1 MANAGRKTK
10 PLPTVKWFLPLLLK
24 INPVKLS
31 TRLLAPR
38 VLANFYIA
46 IDAVI
51 ANKIRSLLTALGIIF
66 GVAAVI
72 AMLAIGN
79 GAQQEILNQIK
90 LVGVNNIVIKPIIE
104 QKEEKLNE
112 QAGGKK
118 EKKKFSPGLTIRDV
132 NSIKKTIPGLT
143 RISPEIILNSH
154 VIRNGVRRSAKL
166 VGVEPSYFEIY
177 DFQLVD
183 GQMFSAEH
191 MTLGGPVC
199 IIGSSLKS
207 KFFPTENPVGKS
219 IKVGPHWLTIIGV
232 LKERLVTQSSI
243 SKLGIRDF
251 NMDVYAPLQTVLI
264 RYENRDLVTT
274 EAIRLANMRS
284 RGMVIINDNS
294 ASEESEEEKK
304 NYHQLDRLVIQVD
317 ETTRMQTT
325 AEVLSR
331 LLTRRHYEV
340 VDFEIEIPELLLKQ
354 QQRTNDIFNYVLGA
368 IAGISLLVGGI
379 GIMNIMLASVLERIK
394 EIGLRLSIGAQKND
408 IIQQFLF
415 EAVMISV
422 SGGIIGVVLGVTM
435 ASIVSVMAGIPTIV
449 SFTSILLSFGVA
461 ATVGLIFGIAP
472 ARKAASQD
480 PIASLRY
487 E

>member
-1 MANAGRKTK
+1 MIPA
-10 PLPTVKWFLPLLLK
+10 
-24 INPVKLS
+24 
-31 TRLLAPR
+31 RLLAN
-38 VLANFYIA
+38 LYIA

-51 ANKIRSLLTALGIIF
+51 ANKVRSLLTALGIIF

-79 GAQQEILNQIK
+79 GAQQEILDQIK

-104 QKEEKLNE
+104 QKEEKVE
-112 QAGGKK
+112 EDVGKK
-118 EKKKFSPGLTIRDV
+118 DKKKFSPGLTVRDV
-132 NSIKKTIPGLT
+132 KSIQNIIPGLT
-143 RISPEIILNSH
+143 KISPEIIFETN
-154 VIRNGVRRSAKL
+154 VIRKGYRRSAKL

-177 DFQLVD
+177 NFEMQEGTMFNEDQLKI
-183 GQMFSAEH
+183 GAS
-191 MTLGGPVC
+191 VC
-199 IIGSSLKS
+199 IIGQSIKAR
-207 KFFPTENPVGKS
+207 FFPTENPIGKN

-232 LKERLVTQSSI
+232 LRERLVSENSI

-264 RYENRDLVTT
+264 RYKNRDMITAAELRM
-274 EAIRLANMRS
+274 EAMRS
-284 RGMVIINDNS
+284 RGMVNNPTNNNES
-294 ASEESEEEKK
+294 TSEALEKK
-304 NYHQLDRLVIQVD
+304 NYHQLDRLVIQVN
-317 ETTRMQTT
+317 ETYLLQPS
-325 AEVLSR
+325 ADILQR
-331 LLTRRHYEV
+331 LLQRRHFDV
-340 VDFEIEIPELLLKQ
+340 VDYEIEIPELLLKQ

-394 EIGLRLSIGAQKND
+394 EIGLRLSIGAKKSD
-408 IIQQFLF
+408 VVQQFLF

-422 SGGIIGVVLGVTM
+422 SGGIIGVILGVSM
-435 ASIVSVMAGIPTIV
+435 AFIVSEFAGIPTIIT
-449 SFTSILLSFGVA
+449 FTSILLSFGVA

-480 PIASLRY
+480 PITSLRY

>member
-1 MANAGRKTK
+1 MKY
-10 PLPTVKWFLPLLLK
+10 
-24 INPVKLS
+24 LS
-31 TRLLAPR
+31 RYFGPRLLAN
-38 VLANFYIA
+38 LYIA

-51 ANKIRSLLTALGIIF
+51 ANKVRSLLTALGIIF

-90 LVGVNNIVIKPIIE
+90 LVGVNNIVVKPIVE
-104 QKEEKLNE
+104 QTEEKLNE
-112 QAGGKK
+112 QASGKK

-132 NSIKKTIPGLT
+132 HSIKSTIPGLT
-143 RISPEIILNSH
+143 RVSPEIILNTN
-154 VIRNGVRRSAKL
+154 VIRNGIRRSAKL

-177 DFQLVD
+177 DFQLAE
-183 GQMFSAEH
+183 GSMFNTEH
-191 MTLGGPVC
+191 LRVGAPVC

-207 KFFPTENPVGKS
+207 RFFPTESAIGKS

-232 LKERLVTQSSI
+232 TRERLVSQNSI

-251 NMDVYAPLQTVLI
+251 NMDIYAPLQAVLI
-264 RYENRDLVTT
+264 RYENRDLITT
-274 EAIRLANMRS
+274 EALRLANMRS
-284 RGMVIINDNS
+284 QGFIILS
-294 ASEESEEEKK
+294 EGETEESEAERK

-317 ETTRMQTT
+317 ETAKLQAT
-325 AEVLSR
+325 AEIMSR
-331 LLTRRHYEV
+331 MLTRKHYEV

-394 EIGLRLSIGAQKND
+394 EIGLRLSIGAQKSD
-408 IIQQFLF
+408 VVQQFLF
-415 EAVMISV
+415 ESVMISV
-422 SGGIIGVVLGVTM
+422 SGGLIGVVLGVTL
-435 ASIVSVMAGIPTIV
+435 AYLVSVFAEIPTII
-449 SFTSILLSFGVA
+449 TLASIALSFGVA

-472 ARKAASQD
+472 ARRAASQD